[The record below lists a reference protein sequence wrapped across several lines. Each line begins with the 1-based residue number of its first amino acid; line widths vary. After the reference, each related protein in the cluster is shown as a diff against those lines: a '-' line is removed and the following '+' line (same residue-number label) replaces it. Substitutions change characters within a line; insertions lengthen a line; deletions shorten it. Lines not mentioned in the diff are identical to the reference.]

1 MSFLQWYMQT
11 VIPIAALADIAI
23 MIGGVAYVAVKLRKH
38 RFNLRWPFW
47 KDESGVAAV
56 EAAIVMPVVLV
67 MFCGAMVLAQAMNQK
82 TTVAY
87 VAEACAMAGARVLA
101 QGGNQTQIQAAA
113 QSVFDGNSGL
123 WIFGAQPSLQSVT
136 LNGNNVVVTV
146 ASTSAPIFPLPG
158 FGTLA
163 ATATATD

>member
-1 MSFLQWYMQT
+1 MSFLQWYMAT
-11 VIPIAALADIAI
+11 VMPVAALADIAI
-23 MIGGVAYVAVKLRKH
+23 MIGGVAYVAVKLRKRRMK
-38 RFNLRWPFW
+38 RFSS
-47 KDESGVAAV
+47 DESGVAAV